1 MNPLAIYVHIPFCK
15 RKCAYCDFTSF
26 AGCEDRYK
34 EYFDALGSEID
45 AWQDK
50 LRISSMR
57 SIFFGGGTPSLAPA
71 KYIAETIG
79 RISRYIAI
87 APDAEITIEANPG
100 TVDMDKLTAYRKAG
114 VNRISFG
121 VQSFDAN
128 LLQTLGRIHDPEE
141 AKNAVHMA
149 KTAGFDHIS
158 VDLMYAL
165 PGQNMQMWLSTI
177 ETALSLPID
186 HISAYSLIIEEGT
199 QMGKW
204 VSEGSVTLPDED
216 TVNEMQRMAIAK
228 FEKAGFMRY
237 EISNFA
243 KPGCESRHNMAY
255 WKDIDY
261 LGLGCAAHSL
271 VDNQRFSN
279 PDTLEAYL
287 SGARMLELSERS
299 MDDRKEE
306 IIMLSTRM
314 TMGLDLKKWRAEFNE
329 DFEARYRK
337 PIEKMKNY
345 GLLEIENGFMKL
357 TPAGMEL
364 QDAVVLEFLDA

>member
-1 MNPLAIYVHIPFCK
+1 MKPLAIYVHIPFCK

-50 LRISSMR
+50 LRIYNMR

-71 KYIAETIG
+71 KYIAETIK

-149 KTAGFDHIS
+149 KAAGFDHIS

-177 ETALSLPID
+177 ETALQLPID
-186 HISAYSLIIEEGT
+186 HISAYSLIVEEGT

-255 WKDIDY
+255 WQDIDY

-287 SGARMLELSERS
+287 SGARMLELTERS